1 MIELRKEVAQCP
13 QKSGSFLCSSEVVL
27 SDAFF
32 SIAVKTELSRFG
44 TKTKLFFGKYLWAK
58 R

>member
-1 MIELRKEVAQCP
+1 M
-13 QKSGSFLCSSEVVL
+13 CSSEVVL
-27 SDAFF
+27 SYAFF

-44 TKTKLFFGKYLWAK
+44 TKTKLFFEKYLWAK